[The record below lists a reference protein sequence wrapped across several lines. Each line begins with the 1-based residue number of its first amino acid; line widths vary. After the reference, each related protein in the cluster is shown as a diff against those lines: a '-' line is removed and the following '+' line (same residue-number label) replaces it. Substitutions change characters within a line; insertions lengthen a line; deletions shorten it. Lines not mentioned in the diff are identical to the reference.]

1 MKKILTLFLLAICS
15 GLSTMLTAQLSFL
28 TSPNYGQVFDV
39 TYDPI
44 KPDVLYANTVTN
56 HIVKSSDN
64 GKNWE
69 VLYSFPI
76 NLSFGTI
83 KELRWTADQKYLSF
97 ILTSEGTAYN
107 QVIIIDPDNGNVIKK
122 VDSPNGNQSGNL
134 IMSYSITGNNYENI
148 LLHTT
153 YMYNFGLVTD
163 VFYSKNGGDDWQ
175 KVYTSSNNDGVH
187 VNNVA
192 IHPRNPDK
200 LFIARGFSPGEKNGG
215 LFVSENSGNS
225 WTEKNA
231 GQNYSAIT
239 FDPIN
244 PQKMFLGTFYL
255 TETQTEN
262 LYRSTDGGDNW
273 SIVPINW
280 TALSTNSI
288 QKIVINPKNTNDI
301 MILEENE
308 IVISK
313 DGGNTWTN
321 YVYPNNDLENKY
333 YYGLNA
339 TYNPSNSNEVII
351 SSNFYPFHS
360 LDGGITLSRFK
371 NPFANNTE
379 KVSFHKNTEKHL
391 YYGLRRGFI
400 HQDFQTGEETGINL
414 QAINFFPN
422 FNNNGLF
429 ADPLVAGRVYI
440 SSSGFMGSTFAV
452 SNNHGADYSTG
463 YSDYGLNIMKIATSK
478 LNTNHSWVA
487 FNETV
492 RKFDFTDMSGITS
505 EEVML
510 PAFGTVFAIS
520 IDEFNE
526 NNVILSQNNN
536 VYRTTD
542 GGQNWTPSESGL
554 NVLEKDVDF
563 IYDIN
568 KNPFNKD
575 QLLLS
580 TTQGIFISNDAGA
593 KWTQIYD
600 GNVINKA
607 EFSPYKDGVI
617 VASSN
622 FMNGSGEGYAYP
634 PSQVRI
640 VYSKDFGQNWSEISP
655 ESLGYLFSESSA
667 IDFLEDDKA
676 DIYFSTSDLGLV
688 KYQISL
694 ETLGTNNNSLSKVD
708 LIIYPNPTSDYITI
722 SNDKV
727 KEAVIVDFAGK
738 TVLKSTL
745 KTLDLTNLPKGVY
758 ILNVTLE
765 NGKSIS
771 KKIIKK

>member
-64 GKNWE
+64 GKNWK

-107 QVIIIDPDNGNVIKK
+107 QVIIIDPENGNVIKK

-200 LFIARGFSPGEKNGG
+200 LFLARGFSPAEKNGG
-215 LFVSENSGNS
+215 LFVSENAGNS
-225 WTEKNA
+225 WTEKIA

-262 LYRSTDGGDNW
+262 LYQSTDGGDNW
-273 SIVPINW
+273 TIVPITW
-280 TALSTNSI
+280 TTLSSNSI

-301 MILEENE
+301 MVLEENE

-313 DGGNTWTN
+313 DGGNSWTN
-321 YVYPNNDLENKY
+321 YVYPANDLENKY

-339 TYNPSNSNEVII
+339 TYNPSNSNELII
-351 SSNFYPFHS
+351 SSNYYPFHS

-371 NPFANNTE
+371 NPFANNTD
-379 KVSFHKNTEKHL
+379 KVSFHNSTEKHL

-400 HQDFQTGEETGINL
+400 HQNLQTGEETPINL

-422 FNNNGLF
+422 FTNNGLF
-429 ADPLVAGRVYI
+429 ADPLVSGRVYI
-440 SSSGFMGSTFAV
+440 STSGFMGSTFAV
-452 SNNHGADYSTG
+452 SANHGADYSTG
-463 YSDYGLNIMKIATSK
+463 YTDYGLNIIKVATSK
-478 LNTNHSWVA
+478 SNTNHSWVA
-487 FNETV
+487 FSEMV
-492 RKFDFTDMSGITS
+492 RKFDFTNMSGITS
-505 EEVML
+505 EEVIL
-510 PAFGTVFAIS
+510 PSFGTVFGIS
-520 IDEFNE
+520 IDENNE
-526 NNVILSQNNN
+526 NNVLLSQNNQ

-554 NVLEKDVDF
+554 EVLEKDVDY
-563 IYDIN
+563 IYDIT
-568 KNPFNKD
+568 KNPFDKD

-580 TTQGIFISNDAGA
+580 TTQGIFISNDAGV
-593 KWTQIYD
+593 KWNQIYS

-607 EFSPYKDGVI
+607 EFSPYKNGVI
-617 VASSN
+617 VATSN
-622 FMNGSGEGYAYP
+622 FMNGSGDGYAYP

-640 VYSKDFGQNWSEISP
+640 VYSKDFGQTWNEVSP
-655 ESLGYLFSESSA
+655 ESLGHLFSESSA
-667 IDFLEDDKA
+667 INFLEDEKA

-694 ETLGTNNNSLSKVD
+694 ETLGTGNNSLSKAE

-738 TVLKSTL
+738 TLLKSTS
-745 KTLDLTNLPKGVY
+745 KTIDLSNLPKGVY
-758 ILNVTLE
+758 ILNATLE